1 MSNNRN
7 KRWPGYPLPSLFGEG
22 LGVRPIA
29 LIAAMVGLVLCG
41 CNNTKV
47 KITYEHPELY
57 SVGDATIEQPVNSI
71 SIDWVAGGVDIRYAD
86 SNVFRIREESDS
98 ILGDSLQM
106 RYCVTDDGELK
117 IKFCQSGSYRN
128 GRLLDINKMLFVEVP
143 HNVNLDEIEIDMVG
157 GIISYDSVPC
167 RKLNLDV
174 VNVATTVW
182 TPTLPYEID
191 LDAVKATLRFYV
203 PPTAGMTIE
212 MDGIKTSLDCELP
225 VRKDGKKTTI
235 IGDGSCKVDIDAVSS
250 EVYINKLNNQ

>member
-1 MSNNRN
+1 MKNVSTQNMKGR
-7 KRWPGYPLPSLFGEG
+7 GVSLF
-22 LGVRPIA
+22 LLSA
-29 LIAAMVGLVLCG
+29 FSFLLLTACG
-41 CNNTKV
+41 DNTKV

-57 SVGDATIEQPVNSI
+57 SVGDATINQPVNSI

-86 SNVFRIREESDS
+86 NNVFRIREESDS
-98 ILGDSLQM
+98 VLIDSLRM

-157 GIISYDSVPC
+157 GIICYDSVPC
-167 RKLNLDV
+167 HKLNLDV

-182 TPTLPYEID
+182 TPTLPDEID

-225 VRKDGKKTTI
+225 VRKEDKKTTI